1 MTCTAA
7 DPLSATERYR
17 LKLVIEQSYIQLI
30 CSHPFF
36 ASMLLHLQR
45 VEDWS
50 CPTMWTDGTRLGY
63 NPQFVLSLPADEL
76 RGVLAHEVVH
86 VASLHPWR
94 RQTRKPK
101 PWNVACD
108 HVVNDIVLEAGFAL
122 PEGRLDPIPDTSA
135 EELYQDPLGEDSG
148 DGAGAGAGEGGEGAG
163 KGNGHGDSEDPG
175 GCGEV
180 RDATNADGSDMTQAD
195 RERAMQEARIR
206 VQQAATAA
214 KRRGTLPAG
223 LARLVEEALDPQV
236 PWKELLSRFID
247 GNTKHDLSWSHPNR
261 RYLAQGLIVPGLWSP
276 GFADVLFAADTSGS
290 VSDDDLK
297 QVCTEILACLELYQE
312 RGEDVELHMLWCDA
326 AVYPQAISCWDE
338 ALRPAGRG
346 GTSFAPVFAHIE
358 EQELTPRAVVFATDG
373 QCDDFGPPPPYPV
386 LWVLTSDH
394 NHRFAPPFGEVAYII
409 HE

>member
-1 MTCTAA
+1 MTGTVTDLTEA
-7 DPLSATERYR
+7 DRYQ
-17 LKLVIEQSYIQLI
+17 LKLALDRAYTELI
-30 CSHPFF
+30 CSQPFF
-36 ASMLLHLQR
+36 ASMLLHLRR

-63 NPQFVLSLPADEL
+63 NPQFVLELPADEL

-94 RQTRKPK
+94 RQTRRPK
-101 PWNVACD
+101 QWNVACD
-108 HVVNDIVLEAGFAL
+108 HVVNEIVIEAGFTL
-122 PEGRLDPIPDTSA
+122 PEGAIAPVPDKSA
-135 EELYQDPLGEDSG
+135 EEVYQDVPEGEG
-148 DGAGAGAGEGGEGAG
+148 DQGEGG
-163 KGNGHGDSEDPG
+163 DPG

-180 RDATNADGSDMTQAD
+180 RDATNEDGSTMTQAD
-195 RERAMQEARIR
+195 RERAMQEARVR

-223 LARLVEEALDPQV
+223 LARLVEEALDPQI

-247 GNTKHDLSWSHPNR
+247 GNTKHDLSWAHPNR
-261 RYLAQGLIVPGLWSP
+261 RYLSQGLIVPGLWSP

-290 VSDDDLK
+290 VSDTDLQ

-312 RGEDVELHMLWCDA
+312 RGEDVELHMLWCDSE
-326 AVYPQAISCWDE
+326 VYPQRISCWED
-338 ALRPAGRG
+338 ALRPQGRG

-358 EQELTPRAVVFATDG
+358 EHGLNPRAVVFATDG
-373 QCDDFGPPPPYPV
+373 QCDDFGPPPPCPV

-394 NHRFAPPFGEVAYII
+394 NHRFAPPFGEVAHII
-409 HE
+409 NE